1 MSYGLVAPLS
11 GAMNGVDN
19 ADSKYFQ
26 CIKAGLLAH
35 MQGYPPAVSIEF
47 ARKMLW
53 STDRP
58 SFYEVEE
65 AVSAL
70 PAV

>member
-1 MSYGLVAPLS
+1 M
-11 GAMNGVDN
+11 
-19 ADSKYFQ
+19 
-26 CIKAGLLAH
+26 KAGLLAH

-47 ARKMLW
+47 ARKVLW

>member
-1 MSYGLVAPLS
+1 MTPTASPDERMLVLIPVGG
-11 GAMNGVDN
+11 GAFN
-19 ADSKYFQ
+19 
-26 CIKAGLLAH
+26 GLLAH